1 MNRKSIT
8 VIAAAFLAG
17 VLATAI
23 AAYAMYGP
31 GGKGKK
37 QEEETKADAGN
48 IDYAAVFPSW
58 NPDSVSLHELVDFV
72 AEAADESGPAYLE
85 PADRIAVFDMDGTIL
100 CEKAPVYVDYCL
112 TIYRV
117 LEDPSYFATEEERYA
132 MEQVRDH
139 AYYLGETFSPEG
151 ITKDDL
157 VSECAHI
164 FGFERTGYKIK
175 ARIETAV
182 QELLDA
188 DFITVTDGKVILS
201 DSCK

>member
-1 MNRKSIT
+1 MDRKNMKSL
-8 VIAAAFLAG
+8 AAAFLAG
-17 VLATAI
+17 VLVTAI
-23 AAYAMYGP
+23 AAYALFGTK
-31 GGKGKK
+31 GAGEKQKQQASGK
-37 QEEETKADAGN
+37 N
-48 IDYAAVFPSW
+48 IDYAEVFPSW
-58 NPDSVSLHELVDFV
+58 NPDSASLHELVDFV
-72 AEAADESGPAYLE
+72 ADSTDQSGQGYLE

-157 VSECAHI
+157 VSLAFAGMTPEEFRDYVVDFADRHDL
-164 FGFERTGYKIK
+164 RT
-175 ARIETAV
+175 
-182 QELLDA
+182 
-188 DFITVTDGKVILS
+188 VIL
-201 DSCK
+201 

>member
-17 VLATAI
+17 VLVTAI

-58 NPDSVSLHELVDFV
+58 NPDSASLHELVDFV

-157 VSECAHI
+157 VSLAFAGMTPEE
-164 FGFERTGYKIK
+164 FRDY
-175 ARIETAV
+175 V
-182 QELLDA
+182 
-188 DFITVTDGKVILS
+188 
-201 DSCK
+201 